1 MAQSKKPYVV
11 IWVALAVLTAVEVA
25 AALHLHGTPKWM
37 SLVVLA
43 VAKAGCVAWWYM
55 HLKQEY
61 GWLKFIA
68 ILPVTAAV
76 YAVVLMKEVVAR

>member
-1 MAQSKKPYVV
+1 MAQSKKPYVLV
-11 IWVALAVLTAVEVA
+11 WVALAVLTVIEVA
-25 AALHLHGTPKWM
+25 AAIYFDGTAKWM

-43 VAKAGCVAWWYM
+43 VVKAGCVGWWYM
-55 HLKQEY
+55 HLNKEY